1 MALRSRDYWYLENFI
16 QRLIKDFLSRHPRIA
31 NIVKNES
38 LQTNNKTVK
47 KFTKRV
53 LKTQDPVFQ
62 RYEIQLNKRS
72 SKKERRVDALA
83 LRAEERRDKLRKAAG
98 RSKYPLSRRYL
109 NGETRLDELQS
120 SIRQSITY
128 GREPGELKHLSSRR
142 KRKKNRFPK

>member
-1 MALRSRDYWYLENFI
+1 MTLHNESRPLTKLNNRTADRSASVHLENPAGFLDERMLPM
-16 QRLIKDFLSRHPRIA
+16 QSSRKDQIYVSKLPISVLSVRPARSA
-31 NIVKNES
+31 
-38 LQTNNKTVK
+38 
-47 KFTKRV
+47 R
-53 LKTQDPVFQ
+53 
-62 RYEIQLNKRS
+62 RS
-72 SKKERRVDALA
+72 SYKERRVDALA

>member
-1 MALRSRDYWYLENFI
+1 M
-16 QRLIKDFLSRHPRIA
+16 
-31 NIVKNES
+31 VKE
-38 LQTNNKTVK
+38 
-47 KFTKRV
+47 
-53 LKTQDPVFQ
+53 
-62 RYEIQLNKRS
+62 RS

-128 GREPGELKHLSSRR
+128 GREPGELKQDEGSDVDGTRR
-142 KRKKNRFPK
+142 HGLGTEILCQ